1 MAGRKKSE
9 TGDKPVKK
17 RRQTVPKKSAGQVPR
32 QVNLFGEEIATPAKT
47 SASARITSKK
57 PRVNG
62 SLQAAFNALADPVMI
77 LNTYHEI
84 LEANKAAADF
94 LGLPLDEIAGRHCY
108 ELIHGTETPP
118 NDCPLV
124 KMVRGEKPIHTEAE
138 LYLAE
143 KGIYAQ
149 ITADPI
155 LDDEGNFLKAVH
167 TIRDRSADKKKE
179 QDMETYA
186 LRYRKILD
194 EMQEAYIEVDLEGT
208 YTFVNETACR
218 QFGYPRDELIGMN
231 YRTVTP
237 ADEVERIYREFND
250 VFRTGEP
257 SIGLG
262 HKHINRD
269 GTVYFVDTTI
279 SPLKDQEGKT
289 IGFKGVS
296 RNVTEQKRL
305 EDALRRSEEKFRTIL
320 EEMVEGYWETDLRG
334 HFTFINSSTCRDL
347 GYPHEYLIG
356 MSSLKFVHPEDRD
369 RVYQAFREVYTAETP
384 NFGFIYRDVNKDGHT
399 RWIEVSIGLLRNEL
413 KEIIGYRCLSRNIT
427 ERKQL
432 EDSLMRS
439 EERYRTIL
447 NEMQEGY
454 WEIDLKGNYTFVNDG
469 ACRDTGYSR
478 EELVGMNYRA
488 ITFEEDIE
496 AAFGEFNEI
505 YRTGKPKSGIVY
517 RIKRSDGSSGWVEL
531 TVSPLNNP
539 LGEIIGFRVVSRD
552 FTARKMLEEAL
563 QSSEEK
569 YRNILEEMLEAYW
582 EGDLK
587 GNLTFVNNSM
597 CRQIGYSREE
607 LIGMNYRTITFEEDR
622 NQILKAY
629 NEIYTT
635 GEPKSGISHRFLR
648 KDGGTAYIEITV
660 SPLKNQQGEI
670 IGFRNVSRDIT
681 NRLLLEDA
689 LKSSEERYRTILE
702 EMQDA
707 YYEVDLR
714 SHFTFVNNA
723 LCRDLGRTRE
733 ELLGLTS
740 LKVVHK
746 DDADRVYKIYNE
758 VYRTGIPN
766 RGITHRSVAKDGSIN
781 YFEISIA
788 PLTDA
793 KGECIGFR
801 NVSRNVTERIKSQEE
816 LANSEAR
823 FRQIFNSTSDGIFIA
838 DAAEDGGFIFNS
850 LNPAG
855 EKLLGLSAG
864 EITGKRFD
872 ETLPHEL
879 GGPLQANLVR
889 CINAGNRINYEEK
902 LDFISGQVIAD
913 TTLMPVKDAGGR
925 VYRVIGVMHD
935 ITERKKAEETVR
947 KSELRLKEAQRISHV
962 GNWEIDLTINRL
974 SWSEE
979 TARILEINSNRSEAS
994 YEVLIA
1000 LVHPDD
1006 RTAMETAYNNAINN
1020 RAVYDDT
1027 HRLLMSD
1034 GRVKYVHDRG
1044 EIHYNQAGVPLRMVG
1059 TTQDITE
1066 LKEAESALQATRDFS
1081 QSLIDTSNS
1090 MIVGLDLEGNITS
1103 FNKAAEQVTGYTQE
1117 ELTGR
1122 NWFEV
1127 LVPRDLYPQVWKEFE
1142 HLPAGGLPK
1151 NFENPIRTK
1160 SGEERYIVWQNSEV
1174 REQDHITGSLS
1185 FGIDITDRLR
1195 ADEQIKV
1202 NEARLESLLRIAR
1215 YRATGTQEFLDYALE
1230 EAITLTG
1237 SKIGYIYYYN
1247 EDRQEFVLNTWSKNV
1262 MQECTIQEPQTIYQL
1277 DKTGI
1282 WGEAVRQRKAIVV
1295 NDFQSS
1301 HPLKK
1306 GYPEGHAELHK
1317 YLTIP
1322 VILGD
1327 KIVAVV
1333 GVANKHDD
1341 YDESDVR
1348 QLTLLMDSVWKIL
1361 QQKEAE
1367 ENLEKS
1373 YESLQKT
1380 LTETISSMAKIV
1392 EMRDPYTAGHQIR
1405 VADLAAAIAE
1415 EMQLPGDKVS
1425 YIKLAATVHDI
1436 GKLYVPAEI
1445 LSKPG
1450 KLSELEIRII
1460 RTHAQGSYDIL
1471 AGIEFPWPIADIV
1484 VQHHERLDGSGY
1496 PRGLRGDQILDE
1508 ARILAVAD
1516 VVEAMQSY
1524 RPYRPGLGIDKALDE
1539 IDRNKGNLFDPDA
1552 VDACIRLFREKD
1564 FKFG

>member
-1 MAGRKKSE
+1 MAGRKKIE
-9 TGDKPVKK
+9 PGGKPVKK
-17 RRQTVPKKSAGQVPR
+17 RPRSASKKAGTEAPR
-32 QVNLFGEEIATPAKT
+32 QVNLFGEEIAALAPKAVRAKT
-47 SASARITSKK
+47 TPKK

-62 SLQAAFNALADPVMI
+62 SLQAAFNALADPIMI
-77 LNTYHEI
+77 LNLDHEI

-108 ELIHGTETPP
+108 ELVHGTDTPP
-118 NDCPLV
+118 DDCPLA
-124 KMVRGEKPIHTEAE
+124 KMTRAEKPVHTEAE

-155 LDDEGNFLKAVH
+155 IDDEGNFLKAIH
-167 TIRDRSADKKKE
+167 TIKNKSADKKKE
-179 QDMETYA
+179 QHREAYA
-186 LRYRKILD
+186 LRYRTILD

-231 YRTVTP
+231 YRAVTP
-237 ADEVERIYREFND
+237 ADEVERIYREFNE

-257 SIGLG
+257 NIGLG

-269 GTVYFVDTTI
+269 GTIYLVDTTI
-279 SPLKDQEGKT
+279 SPLKNHEGKI

-305 EDALRRSEEKFRTIL
+305 EDALKRSEEKYRTIL
-320 EEMVEGYWETDLRG
+320 EDMLEGYWETDLRG
-334 HFTFINSSTCRDL
+334 HFTFINDSTCRDL
-347 GYPHEYLIG
+347 GYPRDDLIG
-356 MSSLKFVHPEDRD
+356 ISSLKFVHPEDRE
-369 RVYQAFREVYTAETP
+369 RVYQTFREVFTTETP
-384 NFGFIYRDVNKDGHT
+384 NVGFTYRDINRDGNT
-399 RWIEVSIGLLRNEL
+399 RWVEVSIGLLRNEL
-413 KEIIGYRCLSRNIT
+413 KEITGYKCLSRNIT
-427 ERKQL
+427 ERKSL
-432 EDSLMRS
+432 EDSLKRS

-454 WEIDLKGNYTFVNDG
+454 WELDLKGNYTFVNDG

-478 EELVGMNYRA
+478 EELIGMNYRA

-496 AAFGEFNEI
+496 TAFREFNEI

-517 RIKRSDGSSGWVEL
+517 RIKRSDGSSGWIEL
-531 TVSPLNNP
+531 TISPLNNP
-539 LGEIIGFRVVSRD
+539 LGEVIGFRVVSRN
-552 FTARKMLEEAL
+552 FTARKVLEEAL
-563 QSSEEK
+563 KSSEEK

-587 GNLTFVNNSM
+587 GNITFANNSM
-597 CRQIGYSREE
+597 CRQIGYSKEE

-622 NQILKAY
+622 DQIYKAY

-635 GEPKSGISHRFLR
+635 GEPRSDIAHRFLR
-648 KDGGTAYIEITV
+648 KDGGAAYIEITV
-660 SPLKNQQGEI
+660 SPFKNQQGEI

-681 NRLLLEDA
+681 NRLFLEEA
-689 LKSSEERYRTILE
+689 LKSSEEKYRTILE

-740 LKVVHK
+740 LKAVHK
-746 DDADRVYKIYNE
+746 DDADRVYKIYND

-793 KGECIGFR
+793 KGKCIGFR
-801 NVSRNVTERIKSQEE
+801 NVSRNVTQRVKSEEE
-816 LANSEAR
+816 LANSETR

-838 DAAEDGGFIFNS
+838 DATEDGGFIFNS
-850 LNPAG
+850 LNPAV

-864 EITGKRFD
+864 EVTGKHFD
-872 ETLPHEL
+872 EVLPHEL
-879 GGPLQANLVR
+879 SSPLQANLVR
-889 CINAGNRINYEEK
+889 CINAGNSISYEEK
-902 LDFISGQVIAD
+902 LDFISGQVISD
-913 TTLMPVKDAGGR
+913 TTLVPVKDAGGR
-925 VYRVIGVMHD
+925 TYRVIGVMHD

-994 YEVLIA
+994 YEILIA

-1006 RTAMETAYNNAINN
+1006 RAAMEAAYSNAVNS
-1020 RAVYDDT
+1020 RVVYDDT
-1027 HRLLMSD
+1027 HRLLMED
-1034 GRVKYVHDRG
+1034 GRIKYVHDRG

-1081 QSLIDTSNS
+1081 QQLIDTSNS
-1090 MIVGLDLEGNITS
+1090 MIVGLDLDGNVTS
-1103 FNKAAEQVTGYTQE
+1103 FNKAAEQITGYTYE
-1117 ELTGR
+1117 ELIGR

-1127 LVPRDLYPQVWKEFE
+1127 LVPRNLYPHVWKMFE
-1142 HLPAGGLPK
+1142 QLPSGELLK

-1160 SGEERYIVWQNSEV
+1160 TGEERYIVWQNSEV
-1174 REQDHITGSLS
+1174 REQGRITGMVS
-1185 FGIDITDRLR
+1185 FGIDITERLR

-1202 NEARLESLLRIAR
+1202 NEARLESLLKIAR
-1215 YRATGTQEFLDYALE
+1215 YRATGTQEFLDYALD

-1237 SKIGYIYYYN
+1237 SKIGYIYHYH
-1247 EDRQEFVLNTWSKNV
+1247 EDTQEFVLNTWSRDV
-1262 MQECTIQEPQTIYQL
+1262 MKECTIQEPQTVYQL

-1295 NDFQSS
+1295 NDFQAP

-1306 GYPEGHAELHK
+1306 GYPEGHAGLYK

-1327 KIVAVV
+1327 KIVSVV
-1333 GVANKHDD
+1333 GVANKETY

-1373 YESLQKT
+1373 YESLQRT

-1405 VADLAAAIAE
+1405 VANLAAAIAE
-1415 EMQLPGDKVS
+1415 EMQLPRDKVS

-1496 PRGLRGDQILDE
+1496 PRGLLGEQILNE

-1539 IDRNKGNLFDPDA
+1539 IDRNKGIQFDPDA
-1552 VDACIRLFREKD
+1552 VEACIRLFREKG